1 MMIVHM
7 RLSPRAMPLPRFY
20 FAPPFQAPRGPIS
33 RLLLIGLLGGVGF
46 GSMRAEDNSISPKA
60 AEFFDRA
67 ADISQA
73 TVSTLDAILQGQP
86 PTAFG
91 SMRPL
96 RPVAGALP
104 GLSQAGA
111 ASFASCF
118 RNGAGFPFFTANAL
132 TLVVL
137 TKLPE
142 GQPSSLL
149 SSMGEAGADLFTLA
163 TDREGAPFVAFLD
176 TENRTTQIC
185 RAKMGAANLADG
197 GYHWLV
203 VTVNFSSG
211 LVRLYVDGEPEA
223 AAVISLWRPE
233 TINQAVVLS
242 SPSALPI
249 QRHRG
254 QTFAARLLNREL
266 TSDEIAMLKP
276 RAEQPPENG
285 TTDLPLLDTKFVAHL
300 FENTLIEF
308 LPFSAFPSK
317 TRQQRN

>member
-1 MMIVHM
+1 MK
-7 RLSPRAMPLPRFY
+7 
-20 FAPPFQAPRGPIS
+20 
-33 RLLLIGLLGGVGF
+33 RLLVIGLLGGLGF
-46 GSMRAEDNSISPKA
+46 GSMRAQENLISPKA
-60 AEFFDRA
+60 TDFFDRA
-67 ADISQA
+67 VDVTRMTAG
-73 TVSTLDAILQGQP
+73 TLDAILRGQP

-96 RPVAGALP
+96 RAMTGAFS
-104 GLSQAGA
+104 GLSQTGA
-111 ASFASCF
+111 TSFSSCF
-118 RNGAGFPFFTANAL
+118 QDGGTFPFFTASAL
-132 TLVVL
+132 TLIVL
-137 TKLPE
+137 TKLPD

-185 RAKMGAANLADG
+185 RAKMGAANLGDG

-223 AAVISLWRPE
+223 ATVVSLWRPGM
-233 TINQAVVLS
+233 INQAVVLS

-249 QRHRG
+249 QRYRG
-254 QTFAARLLNREL
+254 RTFAARLLNREL
-266 TSDEIAMLKP
+266 TTEEIAMLNP
-276 RAEQPPENG
+276 LAQPHENG
-285 TTDLPLLDTKFVAHL
+285 TKDPPLLDTKFVAHL

-308 LPFSAFPSK
+308 SPFSAFPSK
-317 TRQQRN
+317 ARQQRN